1 MNRTAQP
8 PDPATHKVVD
18 ALLPWFVNGTLNP
31 VEHDL
36 VRRHL
41 EECVECREQVQW
53 LRDLHAACIAGSK
66 RPGSSQAFEQLRRGL
81 ESRAVPRRT
90 TRAGRMRSA
99 APWMVAAAMTLVAVG
114 GIWRIASD
122 DPLVYRTLGAAQS
135 AHGGG
140 GDIVVVFDAAARE
153 ADVRRILRA
162 AEARIV
168 DGPTA
173 TNGYVLDIA
182 EGQQQKALVTLRG
195 ERAVLLAEP
204 LSIGAAR

>member
-1 MNRTAQP
+1 MNRTGQP

-36 VRRHL
+36 VRGHL

-53 LRDLHAACIAGSK
+53 LRDLHEACIAGSK

-81 ESRAVPRRT
+81 ESRALPRRP
-90 TRAGRMRSA
+90 TRPGRIRSA
-99 APWMVAAAMTLVAVG
+99 APWVLAAAMTLVAVG

-135 AHGGG
+135 ARGGG
-140 GDIVVVFDAAARE
+140 GDIVVLFDAAARE

-182 EGQQQKALVTLRG
+182 DGQQQKALVTLRS